1 MNTAFAAAR
10 ARVPMIVL
18 HAGLEALDRHA
29 VERAMLQANLKIS
42 QKEIEEL
49 LLDVME
55 ESAREMIPTLH
66 RFRASKSPKNVIEF
80 RFDRTNPSAVAWAK
94 NHAGELIKGIS
105 KTTRD
110 DVREVITR
118 AFVEGIPPRSAAS
131 LLLDAVGDATRAL
144 TIARTET
151 MRASN
156 EGQEQL
162 WKQATDVGLL
172 TGREERM
179 WIVTPDDRLCPIC
192 EGLEDRT
199 SPLNGM
205 FTSNSGA
212 SYDVPPAHP
221 NCRCVMGLK

>member
-1 MNTAFAAAR
+1 MNIAFATAR

-18 HAGLEALDRHA
+18 HAGLETVDRHQ
-29 VERAMLQANLKIS
+29 VERAMLEATLKIS
-42 QKEIEEL
+42 QERIEDL

-55 ESAREMIPTLH
+55 ESAREMTSTLH
-66 RFRASKSPKNVIEF
+66 RFRASKTPRSVVEF

-94 NHAGELIKGIS
+94 SHAAEFIKGVS

-110 DVREVITR
+110 DVREVIVR
-118 AFVEGIPPRSAAS
+118 SFEEGIPPREAAT
-131 LLLDAVGDATRAL
+131 LLLDAIGDAARAL

-162 WKQATDVGLL
+162 WKQATDAGLL
-172 TGREERM
+172 TGREERV

-192 EGLEDRT
+192 EGLEDAT

-205 FTSNSGA
+205 FTSDDGS
-212 SYDVPPAHP
+212 SFDVPPAHP
-221 NCRCVMGLK
+221 NCRCVIGLQ